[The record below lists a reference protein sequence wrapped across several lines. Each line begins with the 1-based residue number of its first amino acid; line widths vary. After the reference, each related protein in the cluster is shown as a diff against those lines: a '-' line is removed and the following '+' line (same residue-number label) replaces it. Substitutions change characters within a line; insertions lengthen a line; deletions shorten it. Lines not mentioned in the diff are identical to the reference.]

1 MNMSA
6 DPIASE
12 VLELLRESR
21 EYARYLGELGVE
33 TIPPAVDLELSA
45 VTPSA
50 SPIDATTKL
59 KQEIPSLAHPVLE
72 TPIKPATRSPAVLR
86 EPTSPP
92 ASLFE
97 DLSPSPTSLAK
108 STETLED
115 IWRDI
120 GDCTRCGL

>member
-33 TIPPAVDLELSA
+33 TIPPAADLELSA

-59 KQEIPSLAHPVLE
+59 KQEIPSLARPALE
-72 TPIKPATRSPAVLR
+72 TPINPPTRSPPVLPG
-86 EPTSPP
+86 PTSHP

-97 DLSPSPTSLAK
+97 NPL
-108 STETLED
+108 
-115 IWRDI
+115 
-120 GDCTRCGL
+120 